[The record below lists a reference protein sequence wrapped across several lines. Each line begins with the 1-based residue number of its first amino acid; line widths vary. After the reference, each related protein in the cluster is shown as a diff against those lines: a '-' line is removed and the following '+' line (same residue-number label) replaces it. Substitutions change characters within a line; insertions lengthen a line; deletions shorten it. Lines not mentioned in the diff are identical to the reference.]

1 MTEIRI
7 FDDVLPNPTRYR
19 DDALRAEYLSYDFGH
34 CVFHGIAAGNGGV
47 GGGLEWPPAA
57 ELLAWI
63 RGTYPKLQPTLT
75 FFRSSPLDQA
85 EPNDIHTDID
95 MGDWTALLYL
105 NPAPPAGDG
114 TTFWTHRASGEV
126 SSFIPHERSIEGRD
140 RDAWCLRVQVDGRFN
155 RVLMFPGQLFHSR
168 SIHANYGAGESA
180 RLVQV
185 VFGKGE
191 LV

>member
-1 MTEIRI
+1 MSEIRI
-7 FDDVLPNPTRYR
+7 FDDVLRDPARYR
-19 DDALRAEYLSYDFGH
+19 EEALRAEYLSYDFGH
-34 CVFHGIAAGNGGV
+34 CVFHGIARGGPS
-47 GGGLEWPPAA
+47 G

-63 RGTYPKLQPTLT
+63 RGVQPKLEPTLT
-75 FFRSSPLDQA
+75 FFRKSPLDQA

-105 NPAPPAGDG
+105 NPDPPAGDG
-114 TTFWTHRASGEV
+114 TNFWRHRASGAV
-126 SSFIPHERSIEGRD
+126 SSAIPHERSIEGHD
-140 RDAWCLRVQVDGRFN
+140 RDAWFLRENVAGKFN

-168 SIHANYGAGESA
+168 AIHANYGAGESA

-191 LV
+191 LT